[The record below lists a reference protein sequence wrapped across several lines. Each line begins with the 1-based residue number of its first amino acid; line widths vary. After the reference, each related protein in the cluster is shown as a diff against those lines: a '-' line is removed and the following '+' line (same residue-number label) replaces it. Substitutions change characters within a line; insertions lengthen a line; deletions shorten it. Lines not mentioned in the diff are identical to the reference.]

1 MTSGPASLLFFLS
14 FGEAGS
20 FTKPVTYSLPME
32 NSPRKWALLNG
43 LGREEKA
50 RGKQRKRRMGKGGET
65 RETGGEKDRKR
76 ERIPRLKTSLGS
88 QRKSQPV
95 SKSVTSR
102 LC

>member
-1 MTSGPASLLFFLS
+1 MTSDPAYLLFFLS

-50 RGKQRKRRMGKGGET
+50 QGKGERGEWEKL
-65 RETGGEKDRKR
+65 ETGEAEGEKDRKR
-76 ERIPRLKTSLGS
+76 ERIPRLKTSIES